1 MKAPSPAGHAPEGE
15 ARSGTSTWQTR
26 DALATDRPW
35 RDVVFWLLQ
44 VGVIAIF
51 AARFGI
57 ERAVTGTSVPT
68 GADFTTIALFIW
80 PVLYAAVAFGAT
92 GGSFTVALVAVLSV
106 TRLAAFANSS
116 NTVGIWSESTQLII
130 LCAIALVVGRR
141 VAAERVARLQA
152 DEARR
157 EHLAAEARYSGLF
170 RTNSAPILIVDGSG
184 TVVESNPAALTLFA
198 ELKGDQ
204 SGAKLG
210 DLLGREVSKR
220 LLELPRRAVPPSGVE
235 LIGDAGDTE
244 ADPPGGSGSEETRS
258 RVDAHDGI
266 HDSGDPVQSVVA
278 RVSVEGTPMLYRTD
292 ATWLT
297 YAAGQQLV
305 QLVLHDVTIE
315 TLRQEWMEAYAA
327 RVLNAQEEERRHIAQ
342 ELHDGPLQA
351 LVYLCRRIDEIRGSA
366 IGNGHAEELNGAT
379 GGRTELTSELEKLR
393 HLTEALIGEIRGI
406 SRGLRP
412 SVLDDLGL
420 VAATRRLLDDL
431 EQRTGIDTTLG
442 ITGNERRLP
451 TPIELALFRVAQ
463 EAISNAELHAAP
475 GRVAVGM
482 SFEPN
487 GVRLLVSDDGEGFET
502 IEGVSTPGRGSLG
515 LVGMRERLHLVGGR
529 VEVHSSPGR
538 GTTVDAWASTR
549 GD

>member
-1 MKAPSPAGHAPEGE
+1 VKATSPSGSAPEGE
-15 ARSGTSTWQTR
+15 TGSGVSTWQTR
-26 DALATDRPW
+26 EALATDRPW
-35 RDVVFWLLQ
+35 HDGVFWLLQ

-51 AARFGI
+51 AARLGI
-57 ERAVTGTSVPT
+57 EKAVTGNIVPGGT
-68 GADFTTIALFIW
+68 DFTTMALFIW

-92 GGSFTVALVAVLSV
+92 GASFTTALIAALSV
-106 TRLAAFANSS
+106 TRLVAFANSS
-116 NTVGIWSESTQLII
+116 NTTGVWSDSTQLVI

-157 EHLAAEARYSGLF
+157 EHLAAEARYRGLF
-170 RTNSAPILIVDGSG
+170 TTNSAPVLIVDGSG
-184 TVVESNPAALTLFA
+184 LIVEANPAALTLFGDD
-198 ELKGDQ
+198 KPDQ
-204 SGAKLG
+204 SATVLS
-210 DLLGREVSKR
+210 DLLGREVSRR
-220 LLELPRRAVPPSGVE
+220 LLELPRRSAQQNSAVEHVE
-235 LIGDAGDTE
+235 GDLDGSRDGDNQE
-244 ADPPGGSGSEETRS
+244 LAPAAVDPK
-258 RVDAHDGI
+258 D
-266 HDSGDPVQSVVA
+266 DPAKTVVV
-278 RVSVEGTPMLYRTD
+278 RVSVGGTPMLFRTD

-351 LVYLCRRIDEIRGSA
+351 LVYLCRRIDEV
-366 IGNGHAEELNGAT
+366 GNGASGPDHSADHNGSSGA
-379 GGRTELTSELEKLR
+379 RTEMTAELDELR
-393 HLTEALIGEIRGI
+393 RLAESLIEEIRGI

-431 EQRTGIDTTLG
+431 EKRTGIDTTLG
-442 ITGNERRLP
+442 ITGTERRLP

-463 EAISNAELHAAP
+463 EAITNAEIHAGP

-482 SFEPN
+482 NFEPN
-487 GVRLLVSDDGEGFET
+487 GVRLLVSDDGDGFEQHDGT
-502 IEGVSTPGRGSLG
+502 APVGRGSLG

-529 VEVHSSPGR
+529 VDVHSSPGR